1 MLIAYRVTGVFSIN
15 AVRPRMTHTYH
26 DMALFGAN
34 SAVNGTPGF
43 GMPVAMAAVRA
54 LFLILTVSFA
64 GVGQPWA
71 QSGSPDTYFD
81 ICKRLGN
88 LPGTVPMRRCIEEQR
103 EIDNDPLSALS
114 ETPPSDPQLRGMP
127 ILEEGL
133 PGQLPGA
140 SSAEELLKSSPE
152 QLLLGPDNRPTGQSI
167 YE

>member
-1 MLIAYRVTGVFSIN
+1 
-15 AVRPRMTHTYH
+15 
-26 DMALFGAN
+26 
-34 SAVNGTPGF
+34 
-43 GMPVAMAAVRA
+43 MAAGW
-54 LFLILTVSFA
+54 LFFMLLTLSVG
-64 GVGQPWA
+64 GVGLAFA
-71 QSGSPDTYFD
+71 QYGSPDNYFD

-88 LPGTVPMRRCIEEQR
+88 IPGTRPMRRCIEEQR
-103 EIDNDPLSALS
+103 AIDNDPLSALS
-114 ETPPSDPQLRGMP
+114 ETPPSEPQLRGMP